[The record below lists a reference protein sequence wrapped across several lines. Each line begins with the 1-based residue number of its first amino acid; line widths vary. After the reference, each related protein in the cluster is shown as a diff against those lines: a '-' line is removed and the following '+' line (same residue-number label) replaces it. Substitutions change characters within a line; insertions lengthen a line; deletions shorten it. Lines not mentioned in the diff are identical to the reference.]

1 MRRLLSALIVLFAI
15 AGPGV
20 GRADRIAAQQAPSK
34 IRIAFLYSDGNLP
47 ATLKAYKA
55 LLKERPDLKD
65 RVAFTF
71 LTESMFDDVKP
82 QDLASANALVFD
94 VMNEQM
100 LQRFNT
106 QHKYNIIAGVRRN
119 GGPVFAVGEGLL
131 PKEQHTSAG
140 AVYDDTARAFWQHGG
155 FNNQLGLL
163 KLVLSRAGIKGL
175 SVPKPEPSLDFGY
188 YYPDGANG
196 VVFATWEQLAAWK
209 QAHGKTKPGAPRIAL
224 GFYKSS
230 YYTGETELLDAIG
243 VASAAAKTS
252 RDGKSRHRDESNDED
267 AKESSHRLPARK

>member
-1 MRRLLSALIVLFAI
+1 MSQGAMVSKARHCRAGLRLAI
-15 AGPGV
+15 AGLTRPALHV
-20 GRADRIAAQQAPSK
+20 VLAIVATISISAQQAPPAKK
-34 IRIAFLYSDGNLP
+34 IKVAFLYSDGNLP

-65 RVAFTF
+65 QVSFTF

-82 QDLASANALVFD
+82 ADLASANALVFD

-100 LQRFNT
+100 LQRYDT
-106 QHKYNIIAGVRRN
+106 QHKFNIIAGVRKN

-131 PKEQHTSAG
+131 PKEQHTGAG
-140 AVYDDTARAFWQHGG
+140 AMYDQTARQFWQHGG

-175 SVPKPEPSLDFGY
+175 TIPKPEPSLDFGY
-188 YYPDGANG
+188 YYPDGKNG
-196 VVFATWEQLAAWK
+196 AVFATWEDLVAWK
-209 QAHGKTKPGAPRIAL
+209 QAHGKVKPGAPRIAL

-230 YYTGETELLDAIG
+230 YYTGETELLDAI
-243 VASAAAKTS
+243 VT
-252 RDGKSRHRDESNDED
+252 HI
-267 AKESSHRLPARK
+267 